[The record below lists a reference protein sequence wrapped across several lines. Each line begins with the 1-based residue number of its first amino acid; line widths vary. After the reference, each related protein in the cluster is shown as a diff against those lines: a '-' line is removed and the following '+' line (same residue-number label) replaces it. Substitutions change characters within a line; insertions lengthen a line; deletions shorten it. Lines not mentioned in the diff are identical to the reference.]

1 MNHAHFLLIIPCAVL
16 HHISMKILA
25 AFDKFKDAMPADRAC
40 DAALSGALEALG
52 EPLTLCHTPLTDGGE
67 GFCPILTQAAS
78 GYMEHH
84 KVSGPLGQEVESPLG
99 WVKLER
105 IPESARRMLGSKN
118 GKLAIIEMASV
129 AGLEQVPNSQRHPR
143 HCTTRGIGELIRI
156 AVAEE
161 ADAILLG
168 IGGSAT
174 SDLGL
179 GALEALGLEFC
190 PSGQVTPAQWSAID
204 QIKGNIELTM
214 PPIYIACDVDN
225 PLLGTTGA
233 AAVYG
238 SQKGLKPDE
247 IEAFDD
253 ASARVAKLLCEFFNQ
268 SKSTLRTAG
277 SGAAG
282 GIGFGLNVAIGAE
295 YVSGFELVTAWLDL
309 NNKIREADLVL
320 TGEGKFD
327 SSSLAGKGPY
337 ALLAAAYSSDTS
349 AILLAGLAEE
359 EAAQTARER
368 FPGTAIYSITPKD
381 TPLAQALKSAPDFLK
396 QKVTEVLQTL
406 YAHDG

>member
-1 MNHAHFLLIIPCAVL
+1 
-16 HHISMKILA
+16 MKILA
-25 AFDKFKDAMPADRAC
+25 AFDKYKDAMPAGRAC

-52 EPLTLCHTPLTDGGE
+52 EPLTLSHAPLTDGGE
-67 GFCPILTQAAS
+67 GFCQILTQAAC

-84 KVSGPLGQEVESPLG
+84 KVSGPLGEEVDSPLG
-99 WVKLER
+99 WANLQR
-105 IPESARRMLGSKN
+105 IPESARKLLGSKN

-129 AGLEQVPNSQRHPR
+129 AGLEQVPNEQRHPK
-143 HCTTRGIGELIRI
+143 HCTTRGVGELIRI

-161 ADAILLG
+161 ADVILIG

-179 GALEALGLEFC
+179 GALEALGLQFC
-190 PSGQVTPAQWSAID
+190 PSGQITPAQWPEIEQITGSID
-204 QIKGNIELTM
+204 LTV

-225 PLLGTTGA
+225 PLLGSKGA

-238 SQKGLKPDE
+238 PQKGLKPGE
-247 IEAFDD
+247 IEAFDS
-253 ASARVAKLLCEFFNQ
+253 ASERVAKQLCEFFNQ
-268 SKSTLRTAG
+268 PECTLRASG

-282 GIGFGLNVAIGAE
+282 GIGFGLNVAFSSN
-295 YVSGFELVTAWLDL
+295 YVAGFELVTAWLDL
-309 NNKIREADLVL
+309 SSKIKEADLIL

-327 SSSLAGKGPY
+327 NSSLAGKGPY
-337 ALLAAAYSSDTS
+337 ELLAAAYSSDTS

-359 EAAQTARER
+359 DAAQTVRDR
-368 FPGTAIYSITPKD
+368 FPGTAIYSITPEG
-381 TPLAQALKSAPDFLK
+381 TPLVEALKLAPDFLK

-406 YAHDG
+406 HTHDD

>member
-1 MNHAHFLLIIPCAVL
+1 
-16 HHISMKILA
+16 MKILA
-25 AFDKFKDAMPADRAC
+25 AFDKYKDAMPAGRAC

-52 EPLTLCHTPLTDGGE
+52 EPLTLSQAPLTDGGE
-67 GFCPILTQAAS
+67 GFCQILTQAAC

-84 KVSGPLGQEVESPLG
+84 KVSGPLGEEVDSPLG
-99 WVKLER
+99 WANLQR
-105 IPESARRMLGSKN
+105 IPESARKLLGSKN

-129 AGLEQVPNSQRHPR
+129 AGLEQVPNEQRHPK
-143 HCTTRGIGELIRI
+143 HCTTRGVGELIRI

-161 ADAILLG
+161 ADVILIG

-179 GALEALGLEFC
+179 GALEALGLQFC
-190 PSGQVTPAQWSAID
+190 PSGQITPAQWPEIEQITGSID
-204 QIKGNIELTM
+204 LTV

-225 PLLGTTGA
+225 PLLGSKGA

-238 SQKGLKPDE
+238 PQKGLKPGE
-247 IEAFDD
+247 IEAFDS
-253 ASARVAKLLCEFFNQ
+253 ASERVAKQLCEFFNQ
-268 SKSTLRTAG
+268 PECTLRASG

-282 GIGFGLNVAIGAE
+282 GIGFGLNVAFSSN
-295 YVSGFELVTAWLDL
+295 YVAGFELVTAWLDL
-309 NNKIREADLVL
+309 SSKIKEADLIL

-327 SSSLAGKGPY
+327 NSSLAGKGPY
-337 ALLAAAYSSDTS
+337 ALLATAYSNDTS

-359 EAAQTARER
+359 DAAQTVRDR
-368 FPGTAIYSITPKD
+368 FPGTAIYSITPEG
-381 TPLAQALKSAPDFLK
+381 TPLVEALKLAPDFLK

-406 YAHDG
+406 HTHDD